1 MLLHQAPRALATGVG
16 PLHPPSVVRAGVRA
30 RDELPLLRIRSPD
43 VQAPLNVLGRRER
56 VAASDSIE
64 LDLQDVDLRV
74 AYFGTFDCSR
84 AILARSNAD
93 FSDFTGACSGTPT
106 CAGAPSGT
114 PSSSEPT

>member
-1 MLLHQAPRALATGVG
+1 M
-16 PLHPPSVVRAGVRA
+16 
-30 RDELPLLRIRSPD
+30 LRIRSPD